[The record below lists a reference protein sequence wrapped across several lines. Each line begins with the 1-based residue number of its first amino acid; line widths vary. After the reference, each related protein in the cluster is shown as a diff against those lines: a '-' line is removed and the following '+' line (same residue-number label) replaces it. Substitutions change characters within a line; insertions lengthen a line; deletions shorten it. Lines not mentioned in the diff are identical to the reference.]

1 MARTKPMRVPREFEM
16 FVDSLSKDFTEQTG
30 LPKSNAATMRRMA
43 KELDGK
49 LVTRGTGFDF
59 ALLGRFRK
67 KGRR

>member
-1 MARTKPMRVPREFEM
+1 MAKTKPMRVPREFEM
-16 FVDSLSKDFTEQTG
+16 FVDNLSNDFSRQTG

-49 LVTRGTGFDF
+49 LKTRGTGFDF

-67 KGRR
+67 KR